1 MNAKQ
6 MRMTKFMHHDSL
18 SCLSTAWVEPRPHS
32 QIKFAWWQQR
42 WIQRR
47 RSINTS
53 MTFFAAFVLTFLLL
67 LEVVNRIVT

>member
-6 MRMTKFMHHDSL
+6 MRMTKFMHHDGL
-18 SCLSTAWVEPRPHS
+18 SCLSTAWVDQRPHHL
-32 QIKFAWWQQR
+32 IKFAWWRQR

-47 RSINTS
+47 RSMSTS

-67 LEVVNRIVT
+67 LEVVNRMVA